1 MENPNFEKRVSEL
14 KRQSLKNKLE
24 PVHSTTKK
32 IVVERELVSIEHL
45 LTMEF
50 DVNRW
55 LVEGLIPAEG
65 INIVSGPPGNF
76 KTWLVLH
83 MGIAIARGE
92 KFVNEFPC
100 TQSGVLIIDEEDH
113 LRLLKERVVMLGAT
127 KDLPLYFLSLRGF
140 NVDEESWRKKV
151 LDMCKEHNI
160 DTIFL
165 DSLVRV
171 HSGNEND
178 ATDMSKVFKNLR
190 VFCQQKKTL
199 ILTHHERKEGKNK
212 SSAQNRMRGSGDIL
226 AALDSHIAV
235 RKSEDSGNLS
245 VEHTKMKYGQE
256 VPSFEIVI
264 NIEEERMSFHYLGV
278 QSKKETLKEKA
289 EETILKIL
297 EKNKLSVKE
306 VLEHSKSDGLSEKI
320 AKETLEKMIEKG
332 LVIKEKGIK
341 NTQLCSLVPRSES

>member
-1 MENPNFEKRVSEL
+1 MESKSNST
-14 KRQSLKNKLE
+14 
-24 PVHSTTKK
+24 HSVAKK
-32 IVVERELVSIEHL
+32 VIIEREIVSIERL

-50 DVNRW
+50 DENRW
-55 LVEGLIPAEG
+55 LVDQLIPAEG

-113 LRLLKERVVMLGAT
+113 LRLLKERVVLLGAT

-140 NVDEESWRKKV
+140 NVDEENWRKKV
-151 LDMCKEHNI
+151 LDMCKEYNI
-160 DTIFL
+160 NTIFL
-165 DSLVRV
+165 DSLVRI

-190 VFCQQKKTL
+190 VFCQHKKTL

-245 VEHTKMKYGQE
+245 VEHTKMKYGPE
-256 VPSFEIVI
+256 TPSFEILI
-264 NIEEERMSFHYLGV
+264 NADGEGMSFQYLGI
-278 QSKKETLKEKA
+278 QSRKEAVKEKVK
-289 EETILKIL
+289 ESIRKIL
-297 EKNKLSVKE
+297 EGERLSIKE
-306 VLEHSKSDGLSEKI
+306 VLERCKDENIGEKKAKDTLGQMIEDGLV
-320 AKETLEKMIEKG
+320 L
-332 LVIKEKGIK
+332 KEKGTK
-341 NTQLCSLVPRSES
+341 NTQYCSLVPQPES